1 MAKKK
6 STSKEFSVEDKLH
19 ALHKLQSID
28 SEIDKI
34 RTVRGELP
42 LEVQDLEDELKG
54 VETRIEKIDSDIAD
68 KENNITKRKLAIKE
82 SEELV
87 KKYNEQLN
95 NIKNNREYDSLSKE
109 IEFQNLEIELANKKI
124 KDNLAKIELLKVT
137 KTESTEILNERKEIF
152 EEKKV
157 ELASIVSETEKD
169 EEKLLEQ
176 SKKAE
181 KVVDDRLLSAYKR
194 IRKSSRNGLAV
205 VSVERDSC
213 SGCYSKIPPQRQLD
227 IKAHKKI
234 IVCEHCGRILV
245 DSAMFEKEKAKA

>member
-194 IRKSSRNGLAV
+194 IRKAQ
-205 VSVERDSC
+205 EM
-213 SGCYSKIPPQRQLD
+213 
-227 IKAHKKI
+227 A
-234 IVCEHCGRILV
+234 
-245 DSAMFEKEKAKA
+245 

>member
-6 STSKEFSVEDKLH
+6 STSNEFSVEDKLH
-19 ALHKLQSID
+19 ALHKLQTID

-34 RTVRGELP
+34 KTVRGELP

-54 VETRIEKIDSDIAD
+54 VETRIEKIDSDISD
-68 KENNITKRKLAIKE
+68 KENNITKRKLSIKE

-87 KKYNEQLN
+87 KKYSEQLN

-137 KTESTEILNERKEIF
+137 KAESSEVLNERKEIF
-152 EEKKV
+152 EEKKL
-157 ELASIVSETEKD
+157 ELATIVSETEKD

-181 KVVDDRLLSAYKR
+181 KVVDERLLSAYKR

-213 SGCYSKIPPQRQLD
+213 GGCYSKIPPQRQLD

-245 DSAMFEKEKAKA
+245 DSEMFEKEKDKA

>member
-1 MAKKK
+1 M
-6 STSKEFSVEDKLH
+6 
-19 ALHKLQSID
+19 
-28 SEIDKI
+28 
-34 RTVRGELP
+34 
-42 LEVQDLEDELKG
+42 
-54 VETRIEKIDSDIAD
+54 
-68 KENNITKRKLAIKE
+68 
-82 SEELV
+82 
-87 KKYNEQLN
+87 
-95 NIKNNREYDSLSKE
+95 
-109 IEFQNLEIELANKKI
+109 
-124 KDNLAKIELLKVT
+124 
-137 KTESTEILNERKEIF
+137 
-152 EEKKV
+152 
-157 ELASIVSETEKD
+157 ASIVSETEKD

-213 SGCYSKIPPQRQLD
+213 GGCYSKIPPQRQLD